1 MPLIDDI
8 VLEFDVIQ
16 AKYYDILP
24 CNNAKI
30 PYQLLLLLRL
40 HNLGKSSITNGPY
53 IHSCSAAAT

>member
-30 PYQLLLLLRL
+30 PYLSTSPFNEHLVSFLEPGSVSRWA
-40 HNLGKSSITNGPY
+40 
-53 IHSCSAAAT
+53 HS

>member
-40 HNLGKSSITNGPY
+40 HNLGKSSITNWPV
-53 IHSCSAAAT
+53 HP